1 MTEEEYKDYLE
12 LKKQGFDVSELEKDV
27 DAFLRDKESR
37 EAGESGSSGGTQAP
51 FVDGVDWVS
60 AYRSATKS
68 KKAPTDEELAD
79 FRENI
84 GARVTG
90 LSRSKVRKRTKSFIP
105 WQDDYYRTVTEYTPK
120 KGDPS
125 DIWSVA
131 VDTGFYPEGDAD
143 KAYFGDFLRLGNV
156 SDKEAGEKVKSGE
169 WDKDMLGEWERAKA
183 FGKLLDSSRRYITK
197 ESAKADARNDSD
209 FFTESV
215 FPSSVRSLKEGDIPK
230 GGQIAS
236 DFASTVL
243 TTVPATRAAGVVFP
257 TLGAL
262 LAGANEYGYNDAEAG
277 DAVKDAGI
285 MALLGSG
292 ANNPWIFRNL
302 AGAAGLSSVREGAA
316 GALKGLG
323 KESQAQVRKAMA
335 DADRIAEL
343 VGSNAAEGK
352 LGIRK
357 ATKDWDADMTAKVY
371 NILKDEGN
379 QFADAFVSM
388 KTGAGMTSAAA
399 ERFDTAARAS
409 VGEPVRDALVDALV
423 EAAEAGDENAI
434 KALPEL
440 EQFNRESGDRLTRLL
455 FSPYTKKAKE
465 VARTELGLAGQYGG
479 RPALRAVAVQ
489 SGQMAE
495 PSKAKRSKEERLPME
510 SDEEKEKRW
519 ELFTPR
525 VSETEVGDYI
535 NRRYNLFKGIK

>member
-79 FRENI
+79 FRESI

-90 LSRSKVRKRTKSFIP
+90 FSRSKVRKRTKNILP

-120 KGDPS
+120 NGDPS

-143 KAYFGDFLRLGNV
+143 KEYFGEFLRLAGV
-156 SDKEAGEKVKSGE
+156 SDEEAGEKVKSGE

-197 ESAKADARNDSD
+197 ETAKSDARNDSD
-209 FFTESV
+209 FFTETV

-236 DFASTVL
+236 DFASTAL

-262 LAGANEYGYNDAEAG
+262 LAGANEYEYNDAEAG
-277 DAVKDAGI
+277 DAVKDAGV

-323 KESQAQVRKAMA
+323 KESRAQVRKAMA

-352 LGIRK
+352 LGIRN
-357 ATKDWDADMTAKVY
+357 ATKDWDADMTSRAY
-371 NILKDEGN
+371 QILKDEGN

-388 KTGAGMTSAAA
+388 KTGAKMTAGDV

-479 RPALRAVAVQ
+479 RPALRAVAVEA
-489 SGQMAE
+489 GQMAE

-535 NRRYNLFKGIK
+535 NRRYNLFKGIR

>member
-79 FRENI
+79 FRESI

-90 LSRSKVRKRTKSFIP
+90 LSRSKVRKRTKNILP
-105 WQDDYYRTVTEYTPK
+105 WQDDYFRTVTEYTPK

-131 VDTGFYPEGDAD
+131 VDTGYYPEGEAD
-143 KAYFGDFLRLGNV
+143 KEYFGEFLRLAGV
-156 SDKEAGEKVKSGE
+156 SDEEAGEKVKSGE

-197 ESAKADARNDSD
+197 ETAKANARNDSD
-209 FFTESV
+209 FFTETV

-230 GGQIAS
+230 DGQIAS
-236 DFASTVL
+236 DFASTAL

-277 DAVKDAGI
+277 EAVKDAGV

-323 KESQAQVRKAMA
+323 KESRAQVRKAMT
-335 DADRIAEL
+335 DADRVAEL

-357 ATKDWDADMTAKVY
+357 ATEDWDADMTSRAY
-371 NILKDEGN
+371 QILKDEGN

-388 KTGAGMTSAAA
+388 QTGAGMTSAAA

-510 SDEEKEKRW
+510 SDEEKGKRW

-525 VSETEVGDYI
+525 VYETEIGDYI